1 MDFLDP
7 QKKRAH
13 KIRLMIGYFLASIA
27 LMLASVLLL
36 FASFG
41 YGINRTTGEVVQ
53 NGLVFID
60 AHPEQAIMYLNGQ
73 EKGGTDGRF
82 VLEAG
87 NYNLEL
93 KRDGY
98 RSWKRDFTLDG
109 GGIVRLVY
117 PFLFPEKLDSKDITA
132 FGSTPDVA
140 TESPDR
146 KWIVMHS
153 PEALSTFQI
162 LDTSK
167 DELAV
172 TNVTVPSTVL
182 GTHKGVQ
189 KLEFVEWSTDNRHVL
204 LKYTFDGGYEY
215 IVFDRQEPQESYNVS
230 TVFSRSYTTVAFKD
244 KKFDQLYL
252 HDAATGQLLSGKAED
267 KTTTAVLTDVISF
280 WPYKDNTVL
289 YATNVAAPAGKTIIK
304 LKDGQVNYTIR
315 EVVRSDKFLLNI
327 AEFDGDTFIASGSMA
342 DGKLYV
348 YKNPVDA
355 LKKSSSTPLI
365 NKVLLRVDN
374 PEYASFSANARF
386 LSLQG
391 GSKFAVYDFET
402 DKQYKYDMGLPLV
415 AGQKATWMDGHRLML
430 ISDGKMNVFDYD
442 GINKQTLT
450 SANPGFIPLFD
461 RDYNQLFTVGPT
473 VADQAKTGL
482 VRTDINLGEK

>member
-41 YGINRTTGEVVQ
+41 YGINRSTGEVVQ
-53 NGLVFID
+53 NGLVFVD
-60 AHPEQAIMYLNGQ
+60 AHPEQAHMYLNGQ
-73 EKGGTDGRF
+73 DKGETDGRF

-87 NYNLEL
+87 SYSIEL
-93 KRDGY
+93 KRDNY

-117 PFLFPEKLDSKDITA
+117 PFLFPEKLDSRDITTFA
-132 FGSTPDVA
+132 STPDVA

-146 KWIVMHS
+146 KWVVLHN

-167 DELAV
+167 DELAL
-172 TNVTVPSTVL
+172 TSVTVSDAVF
-182 GTHKGVQ
+182 GTHTGAQ

-204 LKYTFDGGYEY
+204 LKHSFDGGYQY
-215 IVFDRQEPQESYNVS
+215 IVFDRQDPQTSYNVS
-230 TVFSRSYTTVAFKD
+230 TVFNKSYTTVAFRD
-244 KKFDQLYL
+244 KKFDLLYL
-252 HDAATGQLLSGKAED
+252 HDATTGQLLSGKVGD
-267 KTTTAVLTDVISF
+267 KTTAAVATGVISF

-289 YATNVAAPAGKTIIK
+289 YATNTDAPADKTIIK

-315 EVVRSDKFLLNI
+315 EVMRSDKFLLNI

-348 YKNPVDA
+348 YKNPVDF
-355 LKKSSSTPLI
+355 LKKSSTTPLI
-365 NKVLLRVDN
+365 NMVLLKLDN

-386 LSLQG
+386 LALQS

-402 DKQYKYDMGLPLV
+402 DKQYKYDTTMPLLP
-415 AGQKATWMDGHRLML
+415 GQKATWMDGHRLML

-442 GINKQTLT
+442 GINKQTL
-450 SANPGFIPLFD
+450 SNANTGFIPLFD
-461 RDYNQLFTVGPT
+461 RDYNQYFTVGPS
-473 VADQAKTGL
+473 VADPAKTGL